1 MFPLHAPCR
10 QEYYRKKGQGRLP
23 IRWMAP
29 ESMLEG
35 LFTTKSDVWYAV
47 KTPHFFLQSTCIQQ
61 SNIIAILRVVY
72 YSIHT
77 LNWECQRTWFSDYN
91 YSDVAATLICTIAY
105 DVHDPLQGIWCDTV
119 GDLDHGLPALP
130 RKNIPRG
137 VWVCHPWWQ
146 EWESRGDFK
155 FHVCCT
161 TWGFDTVVRCT
172 VAVNSSLMTL
182 AQ

>member
-10 QEYYRKKGQGRLP
+10 QEYYRKKGQGLLP

-61 SNIIAILRVVY
+61 SNIITFLRVVY

-77 LNWECQRTWFSDYN
+77 LKTES
-91 YSDVAATLICTIAY
+91 VKELGLATIIIAM
-105 DVHDPLQGIWCDTV
+105 
-119 GDLDHGLPALP
+119 
-130 RKNIPRG
+130 
-137 VWVCHPWWQ
+137 WQ
-146 EWESRGDFK
+146 PP
-155 FHVCCT
+155 
-161 TWGFDTVVRCT
+161 
-172 VAVNSSLMTL
+172 
-182 AQ
+182 